1 MKAPFRTILCPT
13 DLSPIGNVAIP
24 TAYLLAAK
32 GGKVHLVHVEEQPDT
47 GNPLYPDEK
56 PKGAPT
62 AAQIEAKRNALRTRL
77 TALIP
82 ADAATRGIATQVE
95 VVEGDDVP
103 LAIEAAAK
111 EMKAEVIVLGTYG
124 RAGIARLLH
133 GESMAS
139 RLVHRSDLDVILVHS
154 DRP

>member
-13 DLSPIGNVAIP
+13 DLTPVGNLAIP

-32 GGKVHLVHVEEQPDT
+32 GGTVHLVHVDPAPKT

-62 AAQIEAKRNALRTRL
+62 PAQIEAGKQALRAKL
-77 TALIP
+77 SALVP
-82 ADAATRGIATQVE
+82 ADAAARGVATQIDLLTGE
-95 VVEGDDVP
+95 DVP

-111 EMKAEVIVLGTYG
+111 AMKAESIVLGTYG
-124 RAGIARLLH
+124 RVGIARLVQ
-133 GESMAS
+133 GESIAN

-154 DRP
+154 DKP

>member
-13 DLSPIGNVAIP
+13 DLSPIGNLAIP
-24 TAYLLAAK
+24 TAYLLAAR
-32 GGKVHLVHVEEQPDT
+32 GATVHLVHVEAAPNT

-62 AAQIEAKRNALRTRL
+62 PAQIEAAKQGLRAKL
-77 TALIP
+77 TALVP
-82 ADAATRGIATQVE
+82 ADAAARGIASQVDLVTGE
-95 VVEGDDVP
+95 DVP
-103 LAIEAAAK
+103 LAIESAAK
-111 EMKAEVIVLGTYG
+111 AKKAEVIVLGTHG
-124 RAGIARLLH
+124 RVGIGRLVH
-133 GESMAS
+133 GESIAS

>member
-13 DLSPIGNVAIP
+13 DLSPTGNLAIP

-32 GGKVHLVHVEEQPDT
+32 GGKVHLVHVQAEPDT
-47 GNPLYPDEK
+47 GNPLYPEDR

-62 AAQIEAKRNALRTRL
+62 AAQLEAERKDLRARL

-82 ADAATRGIATQVE
+82 ADAAARGVSTQVDL
-95 VVEGDDVP
+95 VEGDDVP

-111 EMKAEVIVLGTYG
+111 KMKAEAIVLGTYG
-124 RAGIARLLH
+124 HVGLARLLH
-133 GESMAS
+133 GEPMAN

-154 DRP
+154 DNP